1 MKFPLY
7 TLKYIKEHFL
17 FVKEGFR
24 PTDFLF
30 VHLFNQQ
37 KETLK
42 NLKAHLF
49 LKELAKLKKQAQ
61 LINSIPQNCLVEP
74 DSKVSLKKP
83 LPLNYNGDNYQERRH
98 AYYFLLKHKGYLW
111 KTGMKW
117 ADGFYR
123 SALDKDCICQRT
135 DIESWVKERNER
147 NWKYLINYLKK
158 NYQVEYLVQ
167 TARCQCSKHLIFKH
181 TEPIASFQ
189 TYFSYYDYRQQRQRK
204 IVTGSCQ
211 SKGKL
216 LSGVG
221 SKGKSLLWMDE
232 KKLSRK
238 VITSQEGLLSVLHK
252 FYVCREPKPNKVK
265 LWIGN
270 EAKRNQRTKSV
281 IASKE
286 NNLFVEKSL
295 FPEFPWSFDKLYAD
309 SRLVRK
315 IRSKQK
321 QEGRLL
327 PAGERKRVR
336 AKYIKTNQD
345 FIRTKENDSLD
356 KIRLEVEGQK
366 RDYFFNSHHRRKYSE
381 KLTGLRKGEE
391 LSLVLLGGNSLTF
404 VDRVIC

>member
-1 MKFPLY
+1 
-7 TLKYIKEHFL
+7 
-17 FVKEGFR
+17 
-24 PTDFLF
+24 
-30 VHLFNQQ
+30 
-37 KETLK
+37 
-42 NLKAHLF
+42 
-49 LKELAKLKKQAQ
+49 
-61 LINSIPQNCLVEP
+61 
-74 DSKVSLKKP
+74 
-83 LPLNYNGDNYQERRH
+83 
-98 AYYFLLKHKGYLW
+98 
-111 KTGMKW
+111 
-117 ADGFYR
+117 
-123 SALDKDCICQRT
+123 
-135 DIESWVKERNER
+135 
-147 NWKYLINYLKK
+147 
-158 NYQVEYLVQ
+158 
-167 TARCQCSKHLIFKH
+167 
-181 TEPIASFQ
+181 
-189 TYFSYYDYRQQRQRK
+189 
-204 IVTGSCQ
+204 
-211 SKGKL
+211 
-216 LSGVG
+216 
-221 SKGKSLLWMDE
+221 MDE

-238 VITSQEGLLSVLHK
+238 VITGQEGLLSALHK
-252 FYVCREPKPNKVK
+252 FYVCREPKPNKAK

-270 EAKRNQRTKSV
+270 EAKRNQRTKSA

-295 FPEFPWSFDKLYAD
+295 FPEVPWSFNKLYVD

-321 QEGRLL
+321 ERLL